1 MMSSR
6 IIYHLQFR
14 RLNEATRFGRILID
28 EATHDGRAAVMRK
41 ADNITSLR
49 TTLDG
54 VTDAASAQTA
64 PKLQEVAAQIDKA
77 NFRDLHVRNFD
88 RASAGDR
95 APGVCGRQ
103 PGAHQLNHLRDREAM
118 RDHDC
123 LGAAVA
129 AGSEQFERA
138 VPGRGQAAPCGCVWA
153 LVQKH
158 YSFTHWKANPYE
170 PRSIQFSA
178 KRRDQGGQGRHQGGC

>member
-1 MMSSR
+1 MKKF
-6 IIYHLQFR
+6 IV
-14 RLNEATRFGRILID
+14 
-28 EATHDGRAAVMRK
+28 AALTALV
-41 ADNITSLR
+41 
-49 TTLDG
+49 
-54 VTDAASAQTA
+54 AASAS
-64 PKLQEVAAQIDKA
+64 AANARDEPSREAVEAFYHQLSHRERLPA
-77 NFRDLHVRNFD
+77 RFRNLHVRNFD

-138 VPGRGQAAPCGCVWA
+138 VPGRGQAALA
-153 LVQKH
+153 
-158 YSFTHWKANPYE
+158 
-170 PRSIQFSA
+170 SA
-178 KRRDQGGQGRHQGGC
+178 PLLPFCYPTTRHAMERAGMAARLRVRFMPENLDQVARDRTSRDSRR